1 MIEMFNAYNALSEDN
16 SLLVVTP
23 FTNLYLIAATFS
35 STALHMMIVY
45 TPFFNDIFSIYR
57 LTSYEWG
64 LVLAFSLPVILVDEI
79 LKVFGRIKNSRELAE
94 RLK

>member
-1 MIEMFNAYNALSEDN
+1 
-16 SLLVVTP
+16 
-23 FTNLYLIAATFS
+23 
-35 STALHMMIVY
+35 MMIVY